1 MPDLRRLV
9 ILAVLLAGILTPL
22 VAQDGG
28 DWFLDK
34 PIADVVFT
42 GLVNVKA
49 EDLAEVVK
57 PYLGQPFGYDLFER
71 LQNAV
76 VALDWFERL
85 EPVARDPDGT
95 ASRVTIEFQV
105 IERSAA
111 SIVLVEGNSQVRTA
125 DILEKVL
132 VKPGDLVSVSKLRTD
147 EEAIRLLYIDK
158 GYADVSVGSRT
169 EAADAPGSVKVIFT
183 VLEGVQ
189 TKIREVRF
197 SGNVW
202 ASESTLRSKIDTKP
216 PSLFDSGVFQAS
228 KLEADKQKI
237 VDYYADHG
245 FLDARVERIEKSAES
260 AGGKNELV
268 ITVYVVEG
276 EQYTYTGMSFEG
288 NKVFPTEQ
296 LEALVTQRPGKAV
309 SRQKVLDDFQ
319 RVVDLYTENGY
330 IFNQID
336 RRELRDETA
345 KSVAY
350 TVSIVEYDKAHIEKI
365 IFKGNEKTAEEV
377 LRRELPIAEGDVFN
391 RTKIIEGYRALY
403 NLQYFSNVT
412 LDTPTGSAPGLID
425 LVFTVEESSTADVNF
440 GIMFSGGD
448 FPISGT
454 VKWNERNFRGMG
466 QTFGVNV
473 ELSPIKQLASLN
485 FFEPWMLGVR
495 WSMGASLSVDHSRQT
510 GVLQDLLSPVFPDGD
525 AGAAPDPYT
534 TEAEYLAALEAG
546 ETIPDQYLMSYDS
559 FEVSLAFNTGYRMQT
574 DAGMLGVRGSLSSRL
589 RYIDYDP
596 LLYRPFEESV
606 RDNLGA
612 FRIIDRLSPSIYLDG
627 RDYYLNPTNGW
638 YLSQGFGYTGGLLF
652 GSRHYIRTD
661 TTAEG
666 FLKLFSLPVFEGW
679 DWSIILAAHSG
690 LSLILPQF
698 YFDPDR
704 ANGKPWDWDT
714 VTDSTDLLYIDGMT
728 VGRGWRQMYG
738 EALWD
743 NKIEL
748 RTPLAKDVLTGVLF
762 FDAAALWPEYT
773 DVGAMTIQDFRF
785 SFGAGLRF
793 TIPQFP
799 IRLYLGKAFQVD
811 ETGKVVWKDGDLALG
826 SNFSLS
832 FIISLGGDVF

>member
-1 MPDLRRLV
+1 MPDLRRAV
-9 ILAVLLAGILTPL
+9 IIAVLLAGILAPL
-22 VAQDGG
+22 AAQEAGE
-28 DWFLDK
+28 WYLDK

-49 EDLAEVVK
+49 EDLAAVVK
-57 PYLGQPFGYDLFER
+57 PFLGQPFSYDLFER

-76 VALDWFERL
+76 MALDWFERL

-95 ASRVTIEFQV
+95 ASRVTVEFQV
-105 IERSAA
+105 TERAAA
-111 SIVLVEGNSQVRTA
+111 SVVLVTGNSQVRTA
-125 DILEKVL
+125 DVLEKVL
-132 VKPGDLVSVSKLRTD
+132 VKPGDLVSATKLRTD
-147 EEAIRLLYIDK
+147 EEAIRLLYLDK
-158 GYADVSVGSRT
+158 GYADVSVSART

-183 VLEGVQ
+183 VIEGAQ

-197 SGNVW
+197 SGNTW
-202 ASESTLRSKIDTKP
+202 ASESTLRSKMDTKP
-216 PSLFDSGVFQAS
+216 PSLFDSGVFQAA
-228 KLEADKQKI
+228 KLEADKLKI

-245 FLDARVERIEKSAES
+245 FLDARVERIEKTVEPAD
-260 AGGKNELV
+260 GKNELV

-276 EQYTYTGMSFEG
+276 DQYSYTGMSFEG

-296 LEALVTQRPGKAV
+296 LAALVTQRPGKTV
-309 SRQKVLDDFQ
+309 SRQKVLDDYQ

-336 RRELRDETA
+336 RREVRDETA
-345 KSVAY
+345 KSVGY
-350 TVSIVEYDKAHIEKI
+350 VVHIVEYDKAHIEKI
-365 IFKGNEKTAEEV
+365 IFKGNEKTSEQV
-377 LRRELPIAEGDVFN
+377 MRRELPITEGDVFN
-391 RTKIIEGYRALY
+391 RAKIIEGYRALY
-403 NLQYFSNVT
+403 NLQYFSTVT

-440 GIMFSGGD
+440 GVMFSGGD
-448 FPISGT
+448 FPITGT

-485 FFEPWMLGVR
+485 FYEPWMLGVR
-495 WSMGASLSVDHSRQT
+495 WSMGASLSVDHSTQT

-525 AGAAPDPYT
+525 AHPAPDPYT
-534 TEAEYLAALEAG
+534 TEAEYLAALAAG
-546 ETIPDQYLMSYDS
+546 ETIPDQYKMSYDS
-559 FEVSLAFNTGYRMQT
+559 FEISIAFNTGYRVQT

-589 RYIDYDP
+589 RYVDYDP

-606 RDNLGA
+606 RDNRGQVRL
-612 FRIIDRLSPSIYLDG
+612 IDRLSPTIYLDG
-627 RDYYLNPTNGW
+627 RDYYLNPSDGW
-638 YLSQGFGYTGGLLF
+638 YLSQGIGYTGGLLF

-698 YFDPDR
+698 RYDP
-704 ANGKPWDWDT
+704 ATGWGWDT

-738 EALWD
+738 GALWD

-762 FDAAALWPEYT
+762 FDAAALWPGPA
-773 DVGAMTIQDFRF
+773 DVAGMTIQDFRF

-826 SNFSLS
+826 DNFSLS